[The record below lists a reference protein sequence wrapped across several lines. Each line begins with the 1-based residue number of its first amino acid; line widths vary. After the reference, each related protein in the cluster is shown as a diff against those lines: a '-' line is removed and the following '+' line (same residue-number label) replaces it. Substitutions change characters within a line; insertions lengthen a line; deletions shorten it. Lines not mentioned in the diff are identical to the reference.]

1 MIENELRT
9 YIKAQYKSMPA
20 FAEATGIP
28 YQTLN
33 AIFNRGLEN
42 ANISN
47 VLKICRTLGIS
58 VDGLADGRIVPVSEI
73 TYMDVSTIRNGLD
86 ADLDVT
92 AIDGKQL
99 SEQERQMIL
108 DAFDIAVEMVRRR
121 R

>member
-1 MIENELRT
+1 MIEDDLKS
-9 YIKAQYKSMPA
+9 YIKGRSKSMPV

-33 AIFNRGLEN
+33 AIVNRGLEN

-58 VDGLADGRIVPVSEI
+58 VDGLTEGRIVPVSEVN
-73 TYMDVSTIRNGLD
+73 YMDISTIRNGLD

-99 SEQERQMIL
+99 CEQERQTIL
-108 DAFDIAVEMVRRR
+108 DAFDIAVGIIRRR